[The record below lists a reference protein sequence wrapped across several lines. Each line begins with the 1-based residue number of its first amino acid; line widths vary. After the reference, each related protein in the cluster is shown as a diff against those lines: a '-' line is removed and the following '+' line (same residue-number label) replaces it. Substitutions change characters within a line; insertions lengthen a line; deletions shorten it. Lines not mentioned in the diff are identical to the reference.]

1 MQPLYSFRKEEFSLR
16 PGSKRTISLIF
27 VFVGVWLSLRYL
39 YPLVS
44 PFLLGTLLALLA
56 EPAVSALHKRVH
68 IPRPLSAGIGV
79 TAAFFLLA
87 MLLLVLAAFV
97 VRELRA
103 LAGILPDLEQT
114 ARSGISLVRSWLLQ
128 LSSRT
133 PKSIRPL
140 LQENVN
146 AMFSDGNALVDKGT
160 GYILS
165 LAGNLLSH
173 IPDSALSRGTAV
185 ISGYMISAKLPRI
198 RKWLLR
204 RIPREKLRTLRAAGR
219 RLKTTLRSWFT
230 AQFKLMA
237 VTFVILFL
245 GLVLLRIPYALLWA
259 AGICLV
265 DAFPVLGTGTILLP
279 WSLDLFLQAD
289 TPRAIGIAGI
299 YAVIT
304 LTRSALEPKLL
315 GRHLGLDPLVT
326 LMLMYAGYK
335 LWGIG
340 GMFLAP
346 LLAVAAIQ
354 IIPEQKREDK

>member
-1 MQPLYSFRKEEFSLR
+1 M
-16 PGSKRTISLIF
+16 
-27 VFVGVWLSLRYL
+27 VFLGVWLSLRCL

-44 PFLLGTLLALLA
+44 PFLLGTVLALLA
-56 EPAVSALHKRVH
+56 EPVVGALHRNVH
-68 IPRPLSAGIGV
+68 IPRALSAGIGV

-97 VRELRA
+97 LRELRS
-103 LAGILPDLEQT
+103 LAGVLPDLEQT

-133 PKSIRPL
+133 PQAIRPL

-146 AMFSDGNALVDKGT
+146 AMFSDGNALVDKVT

-173 IPDSALSRGTAV
+173 IPDSALSLGTAV

-198 RKWLLR
+198 RKWLLS
-204 RIPREKLRTLRAAGR
+204 RIPKEKLRTLLAAGK
-219 RLKTTLRSWFT
+219 RLRATLRSWFT

-259 AGICLV
+259 AGISLV
-265 DAFPVLGTGTILLP
+265 DAFPILGTGTVLLP
-279 WSLDLFLQAD
+279 WSLYLFLQSD
-289 TPRAIGIAGI
+289 TARAIGIAGI
-299 YAVIT
+299 YAIIT
-304 LTRSALEPKLL
+304 LSRSALEPKLL

-326 LMLMYAGYK
+326 LMVIYAGYK
-335 LWGIG
+335 LWGIS

-354 IIPEQKREDK
+354 VVPEKKREEKS